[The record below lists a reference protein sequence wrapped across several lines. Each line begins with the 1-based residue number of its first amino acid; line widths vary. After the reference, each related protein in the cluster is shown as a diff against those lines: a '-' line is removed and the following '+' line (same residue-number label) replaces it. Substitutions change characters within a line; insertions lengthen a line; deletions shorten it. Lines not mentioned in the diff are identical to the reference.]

1 MIVEVSNEGSLR
13 GSENMRRDL
22 ELVERVRNGGVDLP
36 LRFYQWDPWCV
47 SLGTN
52 QQSQN
57 IDAEACASRG
67 IDIVTRPTGGRAV
80 LHACEVTYAFAV
92 RIPAG
97 RTAMDVYRAFHQRL
111 HQALAFLAPEL
122 SISTDSPPLY
132 QHYAASGALGQV
144 CFSAHA
150 PSELLWN
157 DRKVV
162 GSAQRVIDGVV
173 LQHGSILCG
182 PGHEELGY
190 VLRAER
196 EMQDRVVAATRASS
210 ATLSDVAHAEILPQ
224 DVATHLHSTLT
235 TDVLIE
241 MMRAVQ

>member
-22 ELVERVRNGGVDLP
+22 ELVDRVRNGNVDLP

-52 QQSQN
+52 QQLHN
-57 IDAEACASRG
+57 INAEACASRC

-80 LHACEVTYAFAV
+80 LHACEVTYAFAM
-92 RIPAG
+92 RIPTG
-97 RTAMDVYRAFHQRL
+97 RSAMDVYRAFHQRL
-111 HQALAFLAPEL
+111 HQALAMLAPEL
-122 SISTDSPPLY
+122 SLSTDAPPLHE
-132 QHYAASGALGQV
+132 HYAASGALGQV

-157 DRKVV
+157 ARKVV
-162 GSAQRVIDGVV
+162 GSAQRVIDGIV

-182 PGHEELGY
+182 PGHEELGCL
-190 VLRAER
+190 LRAEP
-196 EMQDRVVAATRASS
+196 EMQDRVVSATRSSS
-210 ATLSDVAHAEILPQ
+210 ATLSDVARAHIQPEE
-224 DVATHLHSTLT
+224 VAKHLYGTLT
-235 TDVLIE
+235 NDVLSE
-241 MMRAVQ
+241 MMLAVR